1 MALDM
6 FPQSLSVSNFH
17 LLIMSDTSD
26 DECMTLSAKMAVA
39 QPQYA
44 GIHNARIMTNMTRTG
59 KMAAIKKSRT

>member
-39 QPQYA
+39 QPQYDTE
-44 GIHNARIMTNMTRTG
+44 GHIIR
-59 KMAAIKKSRT
+59 S